1 MARKSESGIG
11 FLIILCLMIVALPI
25 VIIYWIIKA
34 ISKYNTQKNSVES
47 NSYGTYSSETNS
59 LNNKIFNNKT
69 KDIIE
74 KEAEEKYKRISDTM
88 KQKHLRDRKVF
99 LKSFNIVFS
108 CISFFFGLVCL
119 FATFGAEKI
128 DIFTLILSIIFLII
142 GIILLIVMF
151 VKLKQTDETLIL
163 EQLRRVLR
171 KTYNNLTTQKVAQY
185 KSYVKQNSPMYK
197 SIKELNGNY
206 DFDRK
211 TCKSHHYHE
220 YLNSKRQL
228 DNFNY
233 EKWIY
238 QKMNEESEFFD
249 NFEKI
254 YENNLKKYNKYS
266 SEYALLKN
274 FRKEIEIES
283 LELDYETFNYIEREI
298 FNENKQ
304 SAITKPSI
312 SLEISYT
319 SPSGRNHYSANHTYT
334 YFDLLEMVKEKEEQE
349 KQILVERKKKEK
361 LVEEKLAKEKKLREL
376 DKLEKKLAEK
386 EQEIN
391 KKEKEFLEATKEHI
405 YTTDN
410 VAIDNAEI
418 EIDENLTISQKMKL
432 LREKFD
438 NGEITYEEYQAK
450 RKELM

>member
-1 MARKSESGIG
+1 MAVFLLIVGILIAASIITKSVKENDEKSSLSKDDNVSYWKEEKNFSG
-11 FLIILCLMIVALPI
+11 
-25 VIIYWIIKA
+25 
-34 ISKYNTQKNSVES
+34 
-47 NSYGTYSSETNS
+47 
-59 LNNKIFNNKT
+59 KIFNNKT
-69 KDIIE
+69 KEIIE

-108 CISFFFGLVCL
+108 CISFFLSVVCL
-119 FATFGAEKI
+119 FATFGAKEI
-128 DIFTLILSIIFLII
+128 DIFTLILSIILLII

-151 VKLKQTDETLIL
+151 VKLKQTDKTLIL
-163 EQLRRVLR
+163 EQLRKVLR
-171 KTYNNLTTQKVAQY
+171 KTYNNLTTQKVSQY

-211 TCKSHHYHE
+211 TCKNHHYHE

-233 EKWIY
+233 ENWIY

-319 SPSGRNHYSANHTYT
+319 SPSGRNHYSANNTYT
-334 YFDLLEMVKEKEEQE
+334 YYDLLEMVKEKEEQE
-349 KQILVERKKKEK
+349 KQILAERKKKEK
-361 LVEEKLAKEKKLREL
+361 LAMAIYNNSIVSKIKRVWSMFKAK
-376 DKLEKKLAEK
+376 
-386 EQEIN
+386 
-391 KKEKEFLEATKEHI
+391 F
-405 YTTDN
+405 
-410 VAIDNAEI
+410 
-418 EIDENLTISQKMKL
+418 
-432 LREKFD
+432 
-438 NGEITYEEYQAK
+438 GK
-450 RKELM
+450 RAL

>member
-1 MARKSESGIG
+1 MAVFLLIVGILIAVSIITKSVKENNEKSSLSKDDNVRYWKEEKKFSG
-11 FLIILCLMIVALPI
+11 
-25 VIIYWIIKA
+25 
-34 ISKYNTQKNSVES
+34 
-47 NSYGTYSSETNS
+47 
-59 LNNKIFNNKT
+59 KIFNNKT
-69 KDIIE
+69 KEIIE

-88 KQKHLRDRKVF
+88 KQKHLKDRKRF
-99 LKSFNIVFS
+99 LKSFNISFS
-108 CISFFFGLVCL
+108 CLSLLWGFGYLL
-119 FATFGAEKI
+119 SAFEPNKI
-128 DIFTLILSIIFLII
+128 NIFLLIL
-142 GIILLIVMF
+142 GIILLIIGV
-151 VKLKQTDETLIL
+151 VLIIVLILKLKQSEESLII
-163 EQLRRVLR
+163 EQLKKVLR
-171 KTYNNLTTQKVAQY
+171 KTYNKLTTQKVEKY
-185 KSYVKQNSPMYK
+185 KSFVKQNSPMYT
-197 SIKELNGNY
+197 SIKELNNNY

-254 YENNLKKYNKYS
+254 YENNLKKYNNYS

-334 YFDLLEMVKEKEEQE
+334 YYDLLEMVKEKEEQE
-349 KQILVERKKKEK
+349 KQILAERKKKEK
-361 LVEEKLAKEKKLREL
+361 LAEEKRAKEKKLREL

-410 VAIDNAEI
+410 VDIDNAEI